1 MKIKRLLLSS
11 SVLLMTTLG
20 LAGCASSTNKS
31 ASSDSSSKET
41 TSKVTES
48 RKSSAKAKD
57 STNSALACR
66 SDIVLFTVEVVTKKS
81 L

>member
-48 RKSSAKAKD
+48 RKVLQKLKIQLNQVAKRMPLHLK
-57 STNSALACR
+57 L
-66 SDIVLFTVEVVTKKS
+66 VMMM
-81 L
+81 